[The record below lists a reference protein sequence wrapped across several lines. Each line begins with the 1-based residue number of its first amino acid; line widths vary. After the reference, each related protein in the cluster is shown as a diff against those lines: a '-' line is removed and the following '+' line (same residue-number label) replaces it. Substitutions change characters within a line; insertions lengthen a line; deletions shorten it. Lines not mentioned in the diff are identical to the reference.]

1 MTIGGGAICACA
13 TAPSRKKKVALN
25 TVNARHVMLGSQKP
39 KTQPI
44 GKPHRRCN
52 VLPQAPMRFVAL
64 AFILRKMRATMVN
77 ARFSSRRNVALIRP
91 D

>member
-1 MTIGGGAICACA
+1 MHGMSCLGVKNQRRNRLVNRTVAA
-13 TAPSRKKKVALN
+13 TS
-25 TVNARHVMLGSQKP
+25 
-39 KTQPI
+39 
-44 GKPHRRCN
+44 
-52 VLPQAPMRFVAL
+52 LPQAPEGFVAL